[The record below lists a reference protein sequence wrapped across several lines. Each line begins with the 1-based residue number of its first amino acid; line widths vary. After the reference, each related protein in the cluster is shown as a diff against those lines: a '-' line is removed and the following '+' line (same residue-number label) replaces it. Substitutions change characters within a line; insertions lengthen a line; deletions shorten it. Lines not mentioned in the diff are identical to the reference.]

1 VRAKVTTKLRIST
14 VIVDDEPLAR
24 KGLSLRLAE
33 FDNIEIVGECKNGL
47 EAVTL
52 IPQVRPDLVFL
63 DIQMPGLNGFQVIN
77 KLQELNQPIPLI
89 VFVTAFDSYAIK
101 AFDVHALDYVLKP
114 VDGRRLKD
122 AVDKVVLTLER
133 QQQDGDNQKLA
144 RLVADFTGDDCE
156 DILRKLASGE
166 SISTN
171 PYPDVLAIKDGSEV
185 TRVALNDIK
194 WIDAAGD
201 YMCVHATDQTHIMR
215 RTMKELEKDLD
226 PKNFVRAH
234 RSAIVN
240 IKFVQKMVSH
250 ISGEYHLILN
260 NGTELKVSRSHRDRV
275 KDMIKL

>member
-1 VRAKVTTKLRIST
+1 VTKRLRIS
-14 VIVDDEPLAR
+14 VIIVDDEPLAR

-33 FDNIEIVGECKNGL
+33 FDNIDIVGECKNGI

-77 KLQELNQPIPLI
+77 KLQELKQPIPLI

-101 AFDVHALDYVLKP
+101 AFDIHALDYVLKP
-114 VDGRRLKD
+114 VDERRLKD
-122 AVDKVVLTLER
+122 AIDKVLLTLE
-133 QQQDGDNQKLA
+133 QKQQDGHNQKLA

-166 SISTN
+166 SITSN
-171 PYPDVLAIKDGSEV
+171 LYPDILAIKDGSEV
-185 TRVALNDIK
+185 TRVAINDIQ

-215 RTMKELEKDLD
+215 RTMKELEQELD
-226 PKNFVRAH
+226 PRKFIRAH

-240 IKFVQKMVSH
+240 IKFVQKMISH

-260 NGTELKVSRSHRDRV
+260 NGTELKVSRSYRDRV
-275 KDMIKL
+275 KEMVKL

>member
-1 VRAKVTTKLRIST
+1 MTQKLRIST

-33 FDNIEIVGECKNGL
+33 FDNIDIVGECKNGI

-77 KLQELNQPIPLI
+77 KLQELKQPIPLI

-101 AFDVHALDYVLKP
+101 AFDIHALDYVLKP

-122 AVDKVVLTLER
+122 AIDKVLLTLER
-133 QQQDGDNQKLA
+133 EQQDGNNQKLA

-166 SISTN
+166 SITTS
-171 PYPDVLAIKDGSEV
+171 PYPDILAIKDGSEV
-185 TRVALNDIK
+185 TRVAVNDIQ

-201 YMCVHATDQTHIMR
+201 YMCVHASDQTHVMR
-215 RTMKELEKDLD
+215 RTMKELENDLD
-226 PKNFVRAH
+226 PKKFVRAH

-240 IKFVQKMVSH
+240 IKFVKKMVSH

-275 KDMIKL
+275 KEMIRL

>member
-1 VRAKVTTKLRIST
+1 MTHKMRIST

-33 FDNIEIVGECKNGL
+33 FDNIEIVGECKNGI
-47 EAVTL
+47 EAVSL

-77 KLQELNQPIPLI
+77 KLQELKQPMPLI

-114 VDGRRLKD
+114 VDGKRLQD
-122 AVDKVVLTLER
+122 AVDKVLLTLER
-133 QQQDGDNQKLA
+133 EQQDGNNQKLA

-156 DILRKLASGE
+156 DILRRLASGE
-166 SISTN
+166 SITTN
-171 PYPDVLAIKDGSEV
+171 SYPDILAIKDGSEV
-185 TRVALNDIK
+185 TRVAINEIQ

-201 YMCVHATDQTHIMR
+201 YMCVHATEKTHIMR
-215 RTMKELEKDLD
+215 RTMKELENDLD
-226 PKNFVRAH
+226 PKKFVRAH

-240 IKFVQKMVSH
+240 INFVQKMISH

-275 KDMIKL
+275 KEMIKL

>member
-1 VRAKVTTKLRIST
+1 VTKILRIST

-24 KGLSLRLAE
+24 KGLFLRLAE
-33 FDNIEIVGECKNGL
+33 FDNIDIVGECKNGI
-47 EAVTL
+47 EAVAL

-77 KLQELNQPIPLI
+77 KLQELKQPIPLI

-114 VDGRRLKD
+114 VDERRLKE
-122 AVDKVVLTLER
+122 AVDKVLLTLER
-133 QQQDGDNQKLA
+133 KQQDGDNQKLA

-166 SISTN
+166 SITTN
-171 PYPDVLAIKDGSEV
+171 PYPDILAIKDGSEV
-185 TRVALNDIK
+185 TRVEVSDIQ

-215 RTMKELEKDLD
+215 RTMKELEQELD
-226 PKNFVRAH
+226 PRKFVRAH

-240 IKFVQKMVSH
+240 IKYVQKMVSH

>member
-1 VRAKVTTKLRIST
+1 MTQQLRIST

-33 FDNIEIVGECKNGL
+33 FDNIDIVGECKNGI

-77 KLQELNQPIPLI
+77 KLQELKQPIPLI

-114 VDGRRLKD
+114 VDGRRLQD
-122 AVDKVVLTLER
+122 AVDKVKLTLEHK
-133 QQQDGDNQKLA
+133 QQDGNNQKLA

-166 SISTN
+166 SITTN
-171 PYPDVLAIKDGSEV
+171 PYPDILAIKDGSEV
-185 TRVALNDIK
+185 TRVAVNDIQ

-215 RTMKELEKDLD
+215 RTMKELENDLD
-226 PKNFVRAH
+226 PKKFVRAH

-275 KDMIKL
+275 KEMIKL

>member
-1 VRAKVTTKLRIST
+1 MTILRTI
-14 VIVDDEPLAR
+14 ILDDEPLA
-24 KGLSLRLAE
+24 LRLLAAKLGKLP
-33 FDNIEIVGECKNGL
+33 NIDIVAQCSNGR
-47 EAVTL
+47 EAIAAV
-52 IPQVRPDLVFL
+52 IDFAPDLLFL

-77 KLQELNQPIPLI
+77 KLQELKQPIPLI

-101 AFDVHALDYVLKP
+101 AFDIHALDYVLKP
-114 VDGRRLKD
+114 VDERRLRD
-122 AVDKVVLTLER
+122 AVDKVQLTLKR
-133 QQQDGDNQKLA
+133 KQQDGDNQKLA

-166 SISTN
+166 PITTN
-171 PYPDVLAIKDGSEV
+171 SYPDILAIKDGSEV
-185 TRVALNDIK
+185 TRVAVNDIQ

-201 YMCVHATDQTHIMR
+201 YMCVHATEQTHIMR

-226 PKNFVRAH
+226 PKKFVRTH
-234 RSAIVN
+234 RSAMVN

-275 KDMIKL
+275 KEMIKL

>member
-1 VRAKVTTKLRIST
+1 MKIRTI
-14 VIVDDEPLAR
+14 IIDDEPLAR

-33 FDNIEIVGECKNGL
+33 FANIEVIGECKNGL
-47 EAVTL
+47 DAVTV
-52 IPQVRPDLVFL
+52 IPKERPDLVFL
-63 DIQMPGLNGFQVIN
+63 DIQMPGLNGFQVIH

-114 VDGRRLKD
+114 VDSKRLKD
-122 AVDKVVLTLER
+122 AIDKVSLTLK
-133 QQQDGDNQKLA
+133 QQQQGADQQKLA

-156 DILRKLASGE
+156 DILRKLANGE
-166 SISTN
+166 SIASN
-171 PYPDVLAIKDGSEV
+171 PFPEILAIKDGTEV
-185 TRVALNDIK
+185 TRVAVKDIQ

-201 YMCVHATDQTHIMR
+201 YMCVHTADMTHIMR
-215 RTMKELEKDLD
+215 RTMKELENDLD
-226 PKNFVRAH
+226 PKVFVRAH

-240 IKFVQKMVSH
+240 IKYVQKMVSH

-275 KDMIKL
+275 KEMIKM

>member
-1 VRAKVTTKLRIST
+1 VTNKLRIST

-33 FDNIEIVGECKNGL
+33 FDNIDIVGECKNGI
-47 EAVTL
+47 EAVAL

-77 KLQELNQPIPLI
+77 KLQELKQHIPLI

-122 AVDKVVLTLER
+122 AVDKVKLTLER
-133 QQQDGDNQKLA
+133 KQQDGNNQKLA
-144 RLVADFTGDDCE
+144 KLVADFTGDDCE
-156 DILRKLASGE
+156 DILRRLASGE
-166 SISTN
+166 SISSNTF
-171 PYPDVLAIKDGSEV
+171 PDILAIKDGSEV
-185 TRVALNDIK
+185 TRVAVSDIQ

-215 RTMKELEKDLD
+215 RTMKELEQELD
-226 PKNFVRAH
+226 PRKFVRAH

-240 IKFVQKMVSH
+240 IKYVQKMVSH

-260 NGTELKVSRSHRDRV
+260 NGAELKVSRSHRDRV
-275 KDMIKL
+275 KEMIKL

>member
-1 VRAKVTTKLRIST
+1 
-14 VIVDDEPLAR
+14 
-24 KGLSLRLAE
+24 LAE
-33 FDNIEIVGECKNGL
+33 FENIEIVGECKNGL

-77 KLQELNQPIPLI
+77 KLQELKQPIPLI

-122 AVDKVVLTLER
+122 AVDKVLLTLER
-133 QQQDGDNQKLA
+133 EQQDGNNQKLA

-166 SISTN
+166 SITTN
-171 PYPDVLAIKDGSEV
+171 SFPDILAIKDGSEV
-185 TRVALNDIK
+185 TRVAVNDIQ

-215 RTMKELEKDLD
+215 HTMKELEKSLD
-226 PKNFVRAH
+226 PKKFVRAH

-275 KDMIKL
+275 KEMIKL

>member
-1 VRAKVTTKLRIST
+1 MTKKLRISA

-33 FDNIEIVGECKNGL
+33 FDNIDIVGECKNGI

-77 KLQELNQPIPLI
+77 KLQELKQPIPLI

-101 AFDVHALDYVLKP
+101 AFDIHALDYVLKP
-114 VDGRRLKD
+114 VDERRLKD
-122 AVDKVVLTLER
+122 AIDKVLLTLE
-133 QQQDGDNQKLA
+133 QKQQDGYNQKLA

-156 DILRKLASGE
+156 DILRRLASGE
-166 SISTN
+166 SITSN
-171 PYPDVLAIKDGSEV
+171 SYPDILAIKDGSEV
-185 TRVALNDIK
+185 TRVAINDIQ

-215 RTMKELEKDLD
+215 RTMKELEQELD
-226 PKNFVRAH
+226 PRKFVRAH

-240 IKFVQKMVSH
+240 IKFVQKMISH

-260 NGTELKVSRSHRDRV
+260 NGTELKVSRSYRDRV
-275 KDMIKL
+275 KEMVKL

>member
-1 VRAKVTTKLRIST
+1 MTHKMRIST

-33 FDNIEIVGECKNGL
+33 FDNIEIVGECKNGI

-52 IPQVRPDLVFL
+52 IPQVRPYLVFL

-77 KLQELNQPIPLI
+77 KLQELKQPMPLI

-114 VDGRRLKD
+114 VDGKRLQD
-122 AVDKVVLTLER
+122 AVDKVLLTLER
-133 QQQDGDNQKLA
+133 EQQDGNNQKLA

-156 DILRKLASGE
+156 DILRRLASGE
-166 SISTN
+166 SITTN
-171 PYPDVLAIKDGSEV
+171 SYPDILAIKDGSEV
-185 TRVALNDIK
+185 TRVAINEIQ

-201 YMCVHATDQTHIMR
+201 YMCVHATEKTHIMR
-215 RTMKELEKDLD
+215 RTMKELENDLD
-226 PKNFVRAH
+226 PKKFVRAH

-240 IKFVQKMVSH
+240 INFVQKMISH

-275 KDMIKL
+275 KEMIKL

>member
-1 VRAKVTTKLRIST
+1 VTNKLRIST

-33 FDNIEIVGECKNGL
+33 FDNIDIVGECKNGI
-47 EAVTL
+47 EAVAL

-77 KLQELNQPIPLI
+77 KLQELKQHIPLI

-122 AVDKVVLTLER
+122 AVDKVKLTLER
-133 QQQDGDNQKLA
+133 KQQDGNNHKLA
-144 RLVADFTGDDCE
+144 KLVADFTGDDCE
-156 DILRKLASGE
+156 DILRRLASGE
-166 SISTN
+166 SITSNTF
-171 PYPDVLAIKDGSEV
+171 PDILAIKDGSEV
-185 TRVALNDIK
+185 TRVAVSDIQ

-215 RTMKELEKDLD
+215 RTMKELEQELD
-226 PKNFVRAH
+226 PRKFVRAH

-240 IKFVQKMVSH
+240 IKYVQKMVSH

-260 NGTELKVSRSHRDRV
+260 NGAELKVSRSHRDRV
-275 KDMIKL
+275 KEMIKL

>member
-1 VRAKVTTKLRIST
+1 VTKKIKIST

-33 FDNIEIVGECKNGL
+33 FENIDIVGECKNGL

-52 IPQVRPDLVFL
+52 IPQLRPDLVFL

-77 KLQELNQPIPLI
+77 KLQELKQPIPLI

-114 VDGRRLKD
+114 VDERRLRE
-122 AVDKVVLTLER
+122 AVDKVQLTLER
-133 QQQDGDNQKLA
+133 KQQDGNNQKLA
-144 RLVADFTGDDCE
+144 RLLADFTGDDCE

-166 SISTN
+166 TITTN
-171 PYPDVLAIKDGSEV
+171 PYPDILAIKDGSEV
-185 TRVALNDIK
+185 TRVAVNDIQ

-215 RTMKELEKDLD
+215 RTMKELEQDLD
-226 PKNFVRAH
+226 PKKFVRAH
-234 RSAIVN
+234 RSAMVN
-240 IKFVQKMVSH
+240 IKFVRKMVSH

-275 KDMIKL
+275 KEMIRL

>member
-1 VRAKVTTKLRIST
+1 
-14 VIVDDEPLAR
+14 
-24 KGLSLRLAE
+24 
-33 FDNIEIVGECKNGL
+33 
-47 EAVTL
+47 
-52 IPQVRPDLVFL
+52 VRPDLVFL

-77 KLQELNQPIPLI
+77 KLQELKQPIPLI

-101 AFDVHALDYVLKP
+101 AFDIHALDYILKP
-114 VDGRRLKD
+114 VDERRLRD
-122 AVDKVVLTLER
+122 AVDKVQLTLKR
-133 QQQDGDNQKLA
+133 KQQDGDNQKLA

-166 SISTN
+166 PITTN
-171 PYPDVLAIKDGSEV
+171 PSPDILAIKDGSEV
-185 TRVALNDIK
+185 TRVAVNDIQ

-226 PKNFVRAH
+226 PKKFVRAH
-234 RSAIVN
+234 RSAMVN

-275 KDMIKL
+275 KEMIKL

>member
-1 VRAKVTTKLRIST
+1 MIQRRGTTVKIST
-14 VIVDDEPLAR
+14 IIVDDEPLAR
-24 KGLSLRLAE
+24 KGLSLRLAGFE
-33 FDNIEIVGECKNGL
+33 SIDIVAECKNGL
-47 EAVTL
+47 DAVAVISQL
-52 IPQVRPDLVFL
+52 RPDLVFL

-114 VDGRRLKD
+114 VDEKRLKN
-122 AVDKVVLTLER
+122 AIDKVTNTLEHK
-133 QQQDGDNQKLA
+133 QQDGHNQQLA

-166 SISTN
+166 SITTS
-171 PYPDVLAIKDGSEV
+171 PYPDILAIKDGSEV
-185 TRVALNDIK
+185 TRVDVSEIQ

-201 YMCVHATDQTHIMR
+201 YMCVHATEQTHIMR
-215 RTMKELEKDLD
+215 RTMKELENDLD
-226 PKNFVRAH
+226 PKKFVRVH

-240 IKFVQKMVSH
+240 IKYVQKMISH

-275 KDMIKL
+275 KEMIRL